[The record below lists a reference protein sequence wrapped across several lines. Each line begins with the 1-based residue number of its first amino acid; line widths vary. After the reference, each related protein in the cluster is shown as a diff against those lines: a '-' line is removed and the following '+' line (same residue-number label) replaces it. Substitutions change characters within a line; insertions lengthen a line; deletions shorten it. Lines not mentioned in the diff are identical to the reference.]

1 MEINII
7 ISVLW
12 IPPTPF
18 PVTITVPNL
27 KLNREQVLCERV
39 RRESFSSE
47 TGKTSKQTTW
57 WDLSETYITNVR
69 VHVVEKPQVHLQD
82 FCFCMTQQIGKDC
95 TGRDIGFFV
104 LK

>member
-1 MEINII
+1 MEMEINII

-12 IPPTPF
+12 IPPPHPHPTL

-27 KLNREQVLCERV
+27 KLNREQVLCESV

-57 WDLSETYITNVR
+57 WDLTGENEAKTYISLPRGDTNVCVGMLWR
-69 VHVVEKPQVHLQD
+69 NL
-82 FCFCMTQQIGKDC
+82 
-95 TGRDIGFFV
+95 R
-104 LK
+104 